1 MHCRGYIKT
10 YKWHGFGKLVHNC
23 QCHNLHTLRAIIP
36 MFEGTVLSQAP
47 VMVCEVV
54 SRMVVDG

>member
-1 MHCRGYIKT
+1 
-10 YKWHGFGKLVHNC
+10 
-23 QCHNLHTLRAIIP
+23 

-54 SRMVVDG
+54 PRMVVDGYIECGRYNGGDM